1 MQKSN
6 ENPRLIYNNTN
17 IISEFKL
24 DNNNIDINSNK
35 ANLNNNEINIQ
46 NKIINS
52 NEVVNKN
59 LNNVQNTAEREDDIN
74 YSTFLKELLNICN
87 STEDESN
94 INQRLLYYLESLDKF
109 ILSKSSKRV
118 DSYNEWIYLTMLK
131 YQIENNKSDIDNNT

>member
-131 YQIENNKSDIDNNT
+131 YQIENNKSDIDNNA